1 MTNQRRCEQMTRR
14 GRPCRNLAL
23 PDSDP
28 PRCARHQSRP
38 QEDAAPV
45 QLWLPKMSPDEYHD
59 PAVRPPADSPARP
72 PEPPDS
78 GPPAAIQP
86 YLPTFAP
93 EELDELELDGLSPDL
108 RREVQA
114 VRVVMLRLLRL
125 WNDPAQPV
133 AAEEARRLAAL
144 VFSGARTV
152 AHLLSRP
159 TKDAG
164 TTDWF
169 AQALEAMGDKHGL
182 EL

>member
-14 GRPCRNLAL
+14 GRPCRNPAL
-23 PDSDP
+23 PNSDP

-86 YLPTFAP
+86 TCPP
-93 EELDELELDGLSPDL
+93 S
-108 RREVQA
+108 RR
-114 VRVVMLRLLRL
+114 RS
-125 WNDPAQPV
+125 WT
-133 AAEEARRLAAL
+133 
-144 VFSGARTV
+144 S
-152 AHLLSRP
+152 
-159 TKDAG
+159 
-164 TTDWF
+164 
-169 AQALEAMGDKHGL
+169 
-182 EL
+182 